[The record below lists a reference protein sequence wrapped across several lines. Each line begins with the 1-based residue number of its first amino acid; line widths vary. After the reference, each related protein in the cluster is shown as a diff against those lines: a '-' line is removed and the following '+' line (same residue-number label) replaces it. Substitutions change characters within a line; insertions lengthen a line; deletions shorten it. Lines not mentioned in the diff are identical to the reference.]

1 MIFEHD
7 SAGTMACRTPQSG
20 IFAAI
25 VALLL
30 VGAATLMLV
39 APASADGGVLRVRIA
54 PHYAKGIA
62 GV

>member
-7 SAGTMACRTPQSG
+7 SAGTIACRTPQSG

-25 VALLL
+25 VALS

-39 APASADGGVLRVRIA
+39 APASADGGALRVRIA
-54 PHYAKGIA
+54 PHYAKSIA